1 MSAME
6 VTLELVHILGDDG
19 IICSVELASTTVV
32 FKGALAPTG
41 KVLFDIHDERV
52 DEERRMDEAK

>member
-1 MSAME
+1 ME

-19 IICSVELASTTVV
+19 VISRVELASTTVV
-32 FKGALAPTG
+32 FKGAFALTR

-52 DEERRMDEAK
+52 DEEWRMDEAR

>member
-19 IICSVELASTTVV
+19 IISGVELASTTVV
-32 FKGALAPTG
+32 FKGAFAPTG

-52 DEERRMDEAK
+52 DEEWRMDEAR